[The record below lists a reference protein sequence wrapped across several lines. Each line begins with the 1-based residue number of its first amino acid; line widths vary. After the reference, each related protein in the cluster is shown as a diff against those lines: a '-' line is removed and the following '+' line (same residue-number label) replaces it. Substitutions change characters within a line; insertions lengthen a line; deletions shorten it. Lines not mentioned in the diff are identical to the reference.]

1 MLLVRKQFSVCL
13 PLAGILLTLCFGRAS
28 FGEAMLQYF
37 NTDWAEITRKMPE
50 LAEAGYSSL
59 WLPPPTKGSGGLSVG
74 YDLWD
79 PFDLGSKNQR
89 NTVRTRYGTEAEL
102 LELVKTAHRFG
113 IRVYFDNI
121 MNHRAFDIPGF
132 NEDTSIEVYP
142 GMVPEDFHLRTTQE
156 GFYRKWDNT
165 RDWNSAWQVQN
176 LGLADLIDI
185 AQEPGTIN
193 FNFGPNEG
201 DTSPKIKFIRD
212 LERPEQYAYDK
223 EGNYVGFGGL
233 LLIAEDLLKTE
244 SKPSPSEAEI
254 KVRAQQYLQD
264 NASVYE
270 EWVEDYLNRAVRW
283 LIDRTKADGLRLD
296 AVKHIR
302 ADFFGATYGADK
314 DTNDYGYL
322 GQVQRQFNLTRG
334 FSDGNHRDT
343 VFDTEAPRDDA
354 LVFGEHLGEPPG
366 YDPYFDAG
374 MRLVDNPLRTEF
386 NNRLG
391 SPFNGLDGFDGP
403 GAGGFD
409 PARTV
414 MHAQSHDNDYAARRE
429 LQHAMYFT
437 RAGLGLLYTD
447 GNYQAETLGESGGA
461 FPRHSN
467 TSFLGQWD
475 DPRVPNLLYIH
486 EQFARGD
493 QKGKWSDSDV
503 VIYERVD
510 KRENP
515 SMSDG
520 DGVTLLLMLN
530 DNYSAGQGRSFGTSF
545 PATAGGSDAYLY
557 NYSTYGGGFFEWASN
572 ITNSSVIIPEGGYFA
587 FSWKNPDPSNLWANS
602 GGRPLTIYQNNTEVD
617 TVEVTRRDGP
627 NGDADFHGD
636 ALPISSQPIINNP
649 DSTDFTYTASIPR
662 VTDGTQVRFVAR
674 TDGSAENILLKLD
687 GGVDLNDAKHSGGDP
702 RDNPPALA
710 TATFIG
716 YEQANFLD
724 RIGPEKFAATDAAHC
739 IIGSAGA
746 DTYELGSVTTI
757 GSGNNPQ
764 WANTATFIYHDPTAG
779 FEGWEPDEPLI
790 ASNTQL
796 DDSGNSTIIW
806 AKTNSVGVGYKV
818 HVYYTSDGSNPE
830 GAGSWGRGTTQ
841 VVEAFYVSPNNEDG
855 DNWWRAEIDPA
866 PLGTIKYKIGIYS
879 SFQSSV
885 FPSSPDA
892 VALKT
897 QMMTTFQTSERD
909 LTAVTIRPHNDY
921 GLTETGLEEGMH
933 IINARAFLQRPG
945 QASIYNTYKQTFY
958 YDTERPQGEIRFPEN
973 DGDTINGSRY
983 GIVVRTDA
991 TVDEVWY
998 RIEDSDTTNDDINT
1012 GGSNGNGVGFEPF
1025 IDTNRNG
1032 TRDTSESYED
1042 LNENGV
1048 WDTNLDIWVRASELT
1063 PSLEIES
1070 SDPAFRKEWRFD
1082 YSNIPATGSTTIK
1095 VRLRELSSSKFK
1107 DFALNDVGGHYTT
1120 LARNVNTAGPDERMF
1135 IAFPSQEGQIVDDS
1149 YVMKVYF
1156 SKSLADGLNE
1166 EQLIERFLISIGSNE
1181 EGVAA
1186 AAQSRDDYGIV
1197 YDKTSDYHALAYTLP
1212 NLYND
1217 IPDYDHKITVTHDRP
1232 SPASDFESIR
1242 MVRAL
1247 PVTTPR
1253 VLIIN
1258 PPELGSD
1265 SRPYE
1270 IILPDVPSPSAD
1282 QRQFTIQVA
1291 TNLDATDVSIRF
1303 VNLLGSSIVLT
1314 STAVEG
1320 NSKLWDFT
1328 WSNIDEASYRFTA
1341 TVTAP
1346 GGSATADRNTKVIF
1360 RELVEDD
1367 ENDLDDDDDGLLDS
1381 DENTAQFLPNQ
1392 SVDGGITPAP
1402 KPNPE
1407 QWTNGEV
1414 HVYYAY
1420 GKSNPFSPDTDG
1432 DGLPDGLEVGWRNST
1447 GDPPTDATAN
1457 TDGDAFPNFIGDL
1470 DPPFYN
1476 TLDNYGSV
1484 PDVDSQSLGGDRA
1497 RQSAGTVTDPSNPD
1511 TDGDGI
1517 SDGIEDANRNG
1528 WVDGDGELIPTD
1540 FKPWAERDWPDGIIQ
1555 PTETWTE
1562 TDPNNPDTDGDGATD
1577 GFSED
1582 TNFDGLIEGD
1592 ANSNRLYD
1600 ASEAWSETDPLNED
1614 SDGDGLPDG
1623 WEIDYGLDP
1632 LDNGVDDFKTADP
1645 NDPQTFTH
1653 SSLGELSRNGG
1664 DDDPDEDGFTNL
1676 QELAN
1681 GTRPLEDDKVPPA
1694 PANSIIIGP
1703 GANDSIG
1710 NARNLNEFTDWTIN
1724 DLLVLDEY
1732 EGNGTNNQGTDTYR
1746 AYDGFDSSRDIVAFY
1761 FRDGGA
1767 DGKLYFRFDFQDLR
1781 AFAEE
1786 GKLDAYVVIDTGN
1799 TAVGESAFPEDLDT
1813 RTEMK
1818 WEVLVAIYQTD
1829 KGAVYVDTNA
1839 GDNTTTIGEDL
1850 FSKGVVRRTQTSA
1863 KGFEQAY
1870 FNSELDSMEASI
1882 SRQALLD
1889 AGWNGMPETLNFQV
1903 FTTRDGTQ
1911 NSPSPGL
1918 GDIGGRS
1925 DIRDAVFDDFIA
1937 SAYFRDQSSIAG
1949 DKSILYRWF
1958 STSGANDRGKRAKV
1972 ALLAHGNE
1980 PIRSANEMHEKINDG
1995 AGAGYFRLIDAHEA
2009 FGAPINL
2016 HITPTLAS
2024 ALQWATV
2031 DPTVNKPWRDGATLN
2046 SRISSLLVA
2055 NDAMLFGTTFADQVV
2070 PFASPAFTA
2079 DSVDLAKD
2087 VLTEIYSSA
2096 PSRSVFWPAESVVDD
2111 SVLATIQSMGYTHTV
2126 VDQMRHFLKWF
2137 GRTQALG
2144 EAGYQINEV
2153 NNVGLFPIHDFA
2165 STFRFQN
2172 EDLGL
2177 NLPLRELLSRRARS
2191 ATQDQVLSLL
2201 CDWGDFSDVDNATA
2215 YDLNLRWIA
2224 NRPWIELVTLDDVAS
2239 GGVDLSQP
2247 ADGIGDAWSTI
2258 DRGTGQSLQ
2267 LTAKDF
2273 IDHATQEDYAN
2284 WYDGQIG
2291 SEEGLSNKV
2300 FEVRPGVSLPESFG
2314 EVGATGVAHDAW
2326 IEVDAI
2332 SHSSTGQ
2339 LGRSAAHAAMF
2350 VTAFHEQQNND
2361 LSKFS
2366 TGTYIYP
2373 DTDFNTLA
2381 DFSKLAQS
2389 QMRFAAL
2396 YKRVDAW
2403 AAAAPNIATTS
2414 AEDIDLDGE
2423 PEYLL
2428 YNASSFAVFEAIGG
2442 RCVAAF
2448 ARNPVSDSVYQII
2461 GTQPAYAGSETE
2473 EEGTLNVAN
2482 GSIGARRTSAF
2493 KDWFAKG
2500 SGGGTSQYVN
2510 SLYSVIASSS
2520 GTGWTFTAP
2529 GNHIVKTITLD
2540 DTLPELQA
2548 DYLLNGTDV
2557 NKIYVRHG
2565 LTPNLWNLITRGHY
2579 DLDPLSV
2586 STGRVRLANRGGAEP
2601 VVAQITYD
2609 STTTDFVGDAVDD
2622 QPGTTE
2628 WDAHNMR
2635 NQALTQQVEFTNVDG
2650 QSSFSMTLALES
2662 GVTDNDGDDLPNWWE
2677 LDNKLDPESAL
2688 GYNGKDGNEDGDAFT
2703 NFEEYVLGLDLGLA
2717 EFNGLP
2723 QGLIASNLNG
2733 NFTITFP
2740 VLAGRSYRVWY
2751 VDELTQPWQPA
2762 GNRFSISEDDPAY
2775 TWTDDG
2781 THTSPD
2787 PPTVDQRFFKI
2798 EITRL

>member
-1 MLLVRKQFSVCL
+1 M
-13 PLAGILLTLCFGRAS
+13 
-28 FGEAMLQYF
+28 
-37 NTDWAEITRKMPE
+37 
-50 LAEAGYSSL
+50 
-59 WLPPPTKGSGGLSVG
+59 
-74 YDLWD
+74 
-79 PFDLGSKNQR
+79 
-89 NTVRTRYGTEAEL
+89 
-102 LELVKTAHRFG
+102 
-113 IRVYFDNI
+113 
-121 MNHRAFDIPGF
+121 
-132 NEDTSIEVYP
+132 
-142 GMVPEDFHLRTTQE
+142 
-156 GFYRKWDNT
+156 
-165 RDWNSAWQVQN
+165 
-176 LGLADLIDI
+176 
-185 AQEPGTIN
+185 
-193 FNFGPNEG
+193 
-201 DTSPKIKFIRD
+201 
-212 LERPEQYAYDK
+212 
-223 EGNYVGFGGL
+223 
-233 LLIAEDLLKTE
+233 
-244 SKPSPSEAEI
+244 
-254 KVRAQQYLQD
+254 
-264 NASVYE
+264 
-270 EWVEDYLNRAVRW
+270 
-283 LIDRTKADGLRLD
+283 
-296 AVKHIR
+296 
-302 ADFFGATYGADK
+302 
-314 DTNDYGYL
+314 
-322 GQVQRQFNLTRG
+322 
-334 FSDGNHRDT
+334 
-343 VFDTEAPRDDA
+343 
-354 LVFGEHLGEPPG
+354 VFGEHLGEPPG

-687 GGVDLNDAKHSGGDP
+687 GGVDLNAAKYSGGDP

-779 FEGWEPDEPLI
+779 FEGWVPDEPLI
-790 ASNTQL
+790 ASNAQL

-945 QASIYNTYKQTFY
+945 QASIYNTFKQTFY

-991 TVDEVWY
+991 TVYEVWY
-998 RIEDSDTTNDDINT
+998 RIEDSDTSNDDINT

-1063 PSLEIES
+1063 PSLEIEP

-1181 EGVAA
+1181 EGVAG

-1197 YDKTSDYHALAYTLP
+1197 YDETSDYHALAYTLP

-1232 SPASDFESIR
+1232 SPATDFESIR

-1247 PVTTPR
+1247 TVTTPR

-1291 TNLDATDVSIRF
+1291 TKLDATDVSIRF
-1303 VNLLGSSIVLT
+1303 VNLLGSS
-1314 STAVEG
+1314 
-1320 NSKLWDFT
+1320 
-1328 WSNIDEASYRFTA
+1328 
-1341 TVTAP
+1341 
-1346 GGSATADRNTKVIF
+1346 
-1360 RELVEDD
+1360 
-1367 ENDLDDDDDGLLDS
+1367 
-1381 DENTAQFLPNQ
+1381 
-1392 SVDGGITPAP
+1392 
-1402 KPNPE
+1402 
-1407 QWTNGEV
+1407 
-1414 HVYYAY
+1414 
-1420 GKSNPFSPDTDG
+1420 
-1432 DGLPDGLEVGWRNST
+1432 
-1447 GDPPTDATAN
+1447 
-1457 TDGDAFPNFIGDL
+1457 
-1470 DPPFYN
+1470 
-1476 TLDNYGSV
+1476 
-1484 PDVDSQSLGGDRA
+1484 
-1497 RQSAGTVTDPSNPD
+1497 
-1511 TDGDGI
+1511 
-1517 SDGIEDANRNG
+1517 
-1528 WVDGDGELIPTD
+1528 
-1540 FKPWAERDWPDGIIQ
+1540 
-1555 PTETWTE
+1555 
-1562 TDPNNPDTDGDGATD
+1562 
-1577 GFSED
+1577 
-1582 TNFDGLIEGD
+1582 
-1592 ANSNRLYD
+1592 
-1600 ASEAWSETDPLNED
+1600 
-1614 SDGDGLPDG
+1614 
-1623 WEIDYGLDP
+1623 
-1632 LDNGVDDFKTADP
+1632 
-1645 NDPQTFTH
+1645 
-1653 SSLGELSRNGG
+1653 
-1664 DDDPDEDGFTNL
+1664 
-1676 QELAN
+1676 
-1681 GTRPLEDDKVPPA
+1681 
-1694 PANSIIIGP
+1694 
-1703 GANDSIG
+1703 
-1710 NARNLNEFTDWTIN
+1710 
-1724 DLLVLDEY
+1724 
-1732 EGNGTNNQGTDTYR
+1732 
-1746 AYDGFDSSRDIVAFY
+1746 
-1761 FRDGGA
+1761 
-1767 DGKLYFRFDFQDLR
+1767 
-1781 AFAEE
+1781 
-1786 GKLDAYVVIDTGN
+1786 
-1799 TAVGESAFPEDLDT
+1799 
-1813 RTEMK
+1813 
-1818 WEVLVAIYQTD
+1818 
-1829 KGAVYVDTNA
+1829 
-1839 GDNTTTIGEDL
+1839 
-1850 FSKGVVRRTQTSA
+1850 
-1863 KGFEQAY
+1863 
-1870 FNSELDSMEASI
+1870 
-1882 SRQALLD
+1882 
-1889 AGWNGMPETLNFQV
+1889 
-1903 FTTRDGTQ
+1903 
-1911 NSPSPGL
+1911 
-1918 GDIGGRS
+1918 
-1925 DIRDAVFDDFIA
+1925 
-1937 SAYFRDQSSIAG
+1937 
-1949 DKSILYRWF
+1949 
-1958 STSGANDRGKRAKV
+1958 
-1972 ALLAHGNE
+1972 
-1980 PIRSANEMHEKINDG
+1980 
-1995 AGAGYFRLIDAHEA
+1995 
-2009 FGAPINL
+2009 
-2016 HITPTLAS
+2016 
-2024 ALQWATV
+2024 
-2031 DPTVNKPWRDGATLN
+2031 
-2046 SRISSLLVA
+2046 
-2055 NDAMLFGTTFADQVV
+2055 
-2070 PFASPAFTA
+2070 
-2079 DSVDLAKD
+2079 
-2087 VLTEIYSSA
+2087 
-2096 PSRSVFWPAESVVDD
+2096 SVFLPAESVVDD

-2144 EAGYQINEV
+2144 ETGYQINEV
-2153 NNVGLFPIHDFA
+2153 KNVGLFPIHDFA
-2165 STFRFQN
+2165 STFCFQN
-2172 EDLGL
+2172 EDHGL

-2224 NRPWIELVTLDDVAS
+2224 NLPWIELVTLDDVAS
-2239 GGVDLSQP
+2239 GGIDLSQP
-2247 ADGIGDAWSTI
+2247 ADGTGDAWSTI

-2273 IDHATQEDYAN
+2273 IDHATQEDYAD

-2291 SEEGLSNKV
+2291 REEGLSNKL
-2300 FEVRPGVSLPESFG
+2300 FEVRSEVSLPESFG
-2314 EVGATGVAHDAW
+2314 EVGATGVAHYAW
-2326 IEVDAI
+2326 TEIDAI

-2339 LGRSAAHAAMF
+2339 LGRSTAHAAIL

-2396 YKRVDAW
+2396 YKRVDEW
-2403 AAAAPNIATTS
+2403 AAATPNIATTS
-2414 AEDIDLDGE
+2414 AEDIDLDRE

-2428 YNASSFAVFEAIGG
+2428 YNASSFAVLEAIGG

-2500 SGGGTSQYVN
+2500 RDGGTSQYVN
-2510 SLYSVIASSS
+2510 SLYSVIAISS
-2520 GTGWTFTAP
+2520 GTGWTFAAP

-2548 DYLLNGTDV
+2548 DYKRT
-2557 NKIYVRHG
+2557 
-2565 LTPNLWNLITRGHY
+2565 TC
-2579 DLDPLSV
+2579 
-2586 STGRVRLANRGGAEP
+2586 ST
-2601 VVAQITYD
+2601 
-2609 STTTDFVGDAVDD
+2609 
-2622 QPGTTE
+2622 
-2628 WDAHNMR
+2628 
-2635 NQALTQQVEFTNVDG
+2635 ALTLTKSTFATA
-2650 QSSFSMTLALES
+2650 SHLTS
-2662 GVTDNDGDDLPNWWE
+2662 GT
-2677 LDNKLDPESAL
+2677 
-2688 GYNGKDGNEDGDAFT
+2688 
-2703 NFEEYVLGLDLGLA
+2703 
-2717 EFNGLP
+2717 
-2723 QGLIASNLNG
+2723 
-2733 NFTITFP
+2733 
-2740 VLAGRSYRVWY
+2740 
-2751 VDELTQPWQPA
+2751 
-2762 GNRFSISEDDPAY
+2762 
-2775 TWTDDG
+2775 
-2781 THTSPD
+2781 
-2787 PPTVDQRFFKI
+2787 
-2798 EITRL
+2798 